1 MGTCFHRRFYNRSTH
16 HMIIWGVTALG
27 HDGSISVIRDDQI
40 LFAAHSERYSR
51 VKNDPDLNQEI
62 VDEALTYGHP
72 DEIVWYEKPYLKKS
86 RQAWAGQWGEVFG
99 NDTLPKQYMKQFF
112 KQDIKMP
119 KIRTVMHHESH
130 AAAGAFT
137 SPYDEAV
144 VVVLD
149 AIGEWNCC
157 TTWLYKDKQL
167 ELIDKTNYPHS
178 FGLFYS
184 AFTQRCGLKPNEE
197 EYIMMGMAAYG
208 KPIYK
213 DRIMN
218 DFIDFDNLKL
228 KKNVH
233 VGIDPNYLKDSVHLP
248 EKLEPGELNKLAYDN
263 NMDIASSVQ
272 EIANDFIKEYIARA
286 VYKTGQKNLVYMG
299 GVALNCV
306 TNTKLYDICDNIW
319 IMPNPGDAGNS
330 LGAALIRSAGHD
342 FNLPWP
348 VRRDNII
355 EWKGPFLGTEIKG
368 DYPVNKII
376 KELETNK
383 ICGVANGRAEFG
395 PRALGNRSLLAD
407 PRGDDIKDKVN
418 EIKKRQKFRP
428 FAPAILEEHV
438 HKYFDIP
445 TDKSPYMQ
453 FVAKAR
459 DKTIKEFPAIIHAD
473 GTSRVQTVSKEDNPG
488 FRKLLE
494 TFYEKTG
501 CPMLLNTSL
510 NIRGEPLVNDKKD
523 AEAFEERYK
532 VKVFTGEN

>member
-1 MGTCFHRRFYNRSTH
+1 MGTRSPRRFHNRSTH

-27 HDGSISVIRDDQI
+27 HDGSVTVIKDGEI
-40 LFAAHSERYSR
+40 MFAAHSERYSR
-51 VKNDPDLNQEI
+51 VKNDADLNQEI
-62 VDEALTYGHP
+62 IDEALTHGHP

-99 NDTLPKQYMKQFF
+99 NDTLPKQYMKRFF
-112 KQDIKMP
+112 KQDIVMP

-130 AAAGAFT
+130 AAAGALT

-157 TTWLYKDKQL
+157 TTWLYKDKKL
-167 ELIDKTNYPHS
+167 ELIDKRNYPHS

-213 DRIMN
+213 DRIIDDYV
-218 DFIDFDNLKL
+218 DFYNLKFKHNL
-228 KKNVH
+228 H
-233 VGIDPNYLKDSVHLP
+233 TGIDKDYLKDTVEFP
-248 EKLEPGELNKLAYDN
+248 DKLEPGELERLEYEN
-263 NMDIASSVQ
+263 NMNIAASVQ
-272 EIANDFIKEYIARA
+272 EIANDFIKEYITRA
-286 VYKTGQKNLVYMG
+286 VYITAEKNLVYMG

-306 TNTKLYDICDNIW
+306 SNTNLYDVCDNIW

-330 LGAALIRSAGHD
+330 LGAAILRSVQHD
-342 FNLPWP
+342 PSLEIKWP
-348 VRRDNII
+348 
-355 EWKGPFLGTEIKG
+355 GPFLGTEIKG
-368 DYPVNKII
+368 DYPVDEII

-407 PRGDDIKDKVN
+407 PRGSDIKDKVN

-438 HKYFDIP
+438 HTYFDIP
-445 TDKSPYMQ
+445 TSKSPYMQ

-473 GTSRVQTVSKEDNPG
+473 GTSRVQTVSKKDNPG

-510 NIRGEPLVNDKKD
+510 NIRGEPLVNNEQD
-523 AEAFEERYK
+523 AKAFEERYK